1 LLIGIVLGPFPF
13 QLGEPIRPYDPF
25 EGLLIVCEFGTR
37 QVAVT
42 CPAQVGDLT
51 RGPGMEWIVDSFSGF
66 LQNLSGEACLT
77 RPVVSPLVARFI
89 L

>member
-1 LLIGIVLGPFPF
+1 
-13 QLGEPIRPYDPF
+13 
-25 EGLLIVCEFGTR
+25 
-37 QVAVT
+37 
-42 CPAQVGDLT
+42 
-51 RGPGMEWIVDSFSGF
+51 MEWIVDSFSGF